1 MPGEQKNST
10 DSPQEMQ
17 ENLLFFIQS
26 CQKASIQKAQTEYI
40 SDKRFQAPF
49 MKQTSHRVVCNSY
62 QKLVYLPKIRF
73 NAKLGTT
80 NKKQTS
86 VGS

>member
-10 DSPQEMQ
+10 DSPQ

-26 CQKASIQKAQTEYI
+26 CQKASIQKTQTENI

-49 MKQTSHRVVCNSY
+49 MKQTSHRAVCNSN
-62 QKLVYLPKIRF
+62 QKLVYLAKNKI
-73 NAKLGTT
+73 
-80 NKKQTS
+80 
-86 VGS
+86 